1 MMIDELTGAWL
12 YKRGNEEQLVL
23 FVDGYYTHTVYSKA
37 GKSFTETSGG
47 RYNIKGDQLQVTIEF
62 NTVDN
67 EQTGQSITCSF
78 VLTGD
83 ELTVDT
89 NGKKVSYKKIDGG
102 SAPLTGVWHITSQM
116 REGKLV
122 PIHRTGTRKTL
133 KILSG
138 TRFQWVAMDTGTK
151 EFFGTGGGVYEFI
164 NGKYTEQIEFFS
176 RDGSRVGASLSF
188 EGELKNGEWH
198 HSGLSS
204 KGETIYEI
212 WSRVKN

>member
-1 MMIDELTGAWL
+1 MNDELTGAWMHQH
-12 YKRGNEEQLVL
+12 KNEEHLLL
-23 FVDGYYTHTVYSKA
+23 FVDGYFTHSIFN
-37 GKSFTETSGG
+37 KSEKNFLQTSGG
-47 RYNIKGDQLQVTIEF
+47 TYSAIGNTLRVIDEF
-62 NTVDN
+62 NTTNN
-67 EQTGQSITCSF
+67 EQTGGSLVYNFLLSA
-78 VLTGD
+78 D
-83 ELTVDT
+83 ELTIDVV
-89 NGKKVSYKKIDGG
+89 GEKMSYKKLDDG
-102 SAPLTGVWHITSQM
+102 SAPLAGVWHITAQM
-116 REGKLV
+116 REGKVV

-212 WSRVKN
+212 WSRVLQ